1 MRTQGEGSIYPLPN
15 GKWVAMISTLDGDG
29 KRVRRSKTSHS
40 RKGAESALRELK
52 AAFRGVGSQAVAK
65 TVSEL
70 LEAWLAF
77 KSSEISAPTGEQYRY
92 AVRHLKNG
100 LGSVSLSKLRP
111 QQIDQFLQSK
121 HDLSPR
127 YRKLLRTVLSMA
139 LDQGVRWQLLASNPA
154 AYSAKIKQPEAEG
167 RGLTDQQARSLLEA
181 AHGDRLEA
189 LWVVMLLLGLRRGEA
204 LGLQWDD
211 YDRHRRILTV
221 TRQLRKDGTIGE
233 LKTKGSKRSI
243 PVPVAVTDALETHRS
258 RQLSEIANLAAEGIQ
273 WRNQG
278 VIFTTGIGSYLNPD
292 NASHYFKALA
302 KRAGLDDWHLHELR
316 HSAASF
322 MLVKGVPLEVVA
334 DILGHSSIRITAD
347 IYGHLTSERLKV
359 GADAMDAV
367 FSGLTDKSANIG
379 QIVTI

>member
-1 MRTQGEGSIYPLPN
+1 M
-15 GKWVAMISTLDGDG
+15 
-29 KRVRRSKTSHS
+29 
-40 RKGAESALRELK
+40 
-52 AAFRGVGSQAVAK
+52 
-65 TVSEL
+65 
-70 LEAWLAF
+70 
-77 KSSEISAPTGEQYRY
+77 
-92 AVRHLKNG
+92 
-100 LGSVSLSKLRP
+100 
-111 QQIDQFLQSK
+111 
-121 HDLSPR
+121 
-127 YRKLLRTVLSMA
+127 
-139 LDQGVRWQLLASNPA
+139 
-154 AYSAKIKQPEAEG
+154 
-167 RGLTDQQARSLLEA
+167 
-181 AHGDRLEA
+181 
-189 LWVVMLLLGLRRGEA
+189 
-204 LGLQWDD
+204 
-211 YDRHRRILTV
+211 
-221 TRQLRKDGTIGE
+221 
-233 LKTKGSKRSI
+233 KTKGSKRSI

-278 VIFTTGIGSYLNPD
+278 VIFTTGIGTYLNPD

-302 KRAGLDDWHLHELR
+302 KRAALDDWHLHELR